1 MSKLP
6 ADVKA
11 RFLAQYDELMRW
23 RPPLA
28 KPRLVCDGGKIDGDR
43 STIRAASGSRGP
55 PHTPDPHNRMAPKPI
70 RVTTRSP
77 PIVTEKRLFVMGITD
92 SGEDSE

>member
-28 KPRLVCDGGKIDGDR
+28 KPRLVCDGGKIDGDADVVV
-43 STIRAASGSRGP
+43 S
-55 PHTPDPHNRMAPKPI
+55 PDDPNWWKGEAIFRDG
-70 RVTTRSP
+70 RVTVRK
-77 PIVTEKRLFVMGITD
+77 IGGRQ
-92 SGEDSE
+92 